1 MTTRRGRT
9 AFHARAGD
17 AWTALFSKIGALE
30 KASIAGVLLITLI
43 AMGAPW
49 LTPYDLNLRVGEG
62 YQPPSGAFWFGTDEI
77 GRDLFSRIVIGIRY
91 TWLPALAVVLFSL
104 VLGTAVGLVSG
115 TAGGKT
121 DMVIQRSIDLILIL
135 PATLIALA
143 VVASLGPGL
152 ANTMIAIAI
161 VWWPWYARL
170 CRDEVR
176 RLIARP
182 HVEAARIAGARGSRF
197 MLRYLLPGVVPS
209 LIVAATLDIANVVLT
224 VSLLSFLG
232 LGQAAPAPELGSMTA
247 RSLDSLTVFWW
258 LPILPGAV
266 IFFLCFCANL
276 AGDGLRAAL
285 RGR

>member
-1 MTTRRGRT
+1 MTRIRDLAAFFAGPGAPWLARFGR
-9 AFHARAGD
+9 
-17 AWTALFSKIGALE
+17 IGRLE
-30 KASIAGVLLITLI
+30 RASIVGLLLITLI
-43 AMGAPW
+43 AIGAPW
-49 LTPYDLNLRVGEG
+49 LTPYDPNLRVGDG

-77 GRDLFSRIVIGIRY
+77 GRDLFSRIVIGVQY

-104 VLGTAVGLVSG
+104 VLGSAIGLVSG

-121 DMVIQRSIDLILIL
+121 DMIIQRSTDLVLIL
-135 PATLIALA
+135 PATLIAL
-143 VVASLGPGL
+143 VVIASLGPGL

-170 CRDEVR
+170 SRDEVR
-176 RLIARP
+176 RLVARP
-182 HVEAARIAGARGSRF
+182 HVEAARIAGARGSRL

-209 LIVAATLDIANVVLT
+209 LIVAATLDMANVVLT

-258 LPILPGAV
+258 LPILPGAA
-266 IFFLCFCANL
+266 IFLLCFCANL